1 MSLKTKAAVAVAIA
15 AVTAFILPSAALAA
29 APTTLPAGETLYAM
43 TWTGTGEIVNLSP
56 SGSETV
62 VHAGNLTNV
71 SPGGNLTYNA
81 ADGYAYWFKPAYPN
95 TFLYKTNLQSGVST
109 LIAPVTLGGNNIF
122 DCPMAINGN
131 GVAYC
136 VSEVNG
142 TMGLYTLNLT
152 TGALTFVASAEGL
165 RNAMNSVNNV
175 RVLAYNPVDSKIYVT
190 RDHNGMLSTIST
202 TGVVADIGV
211 SNENW
216 NTFAFDGAGTMWTLD
231 NGANQGLNTNTPAN
245 WVNGSTQ
252 ASTQVIATNTRGA
265 AFFVAYVLPSAPV
278 TPGSTPATP
287 ALANTGADSGA
298 DSGALLALGGLALL
312 LVVVGAG
319 VIALKRRNA

>member
-43 TWTGTGEIVNLSP
+43 TWSGTGEIVNLSP

-71 SPGGNLTYNA
+71 LPTGNISYNA
-81 ADGYAYWFKPAYPN
+81 ADGYAYWYKQAYPN
-95 TFLYKTNLQSGVST
+95 TFLYKTNLLSGVST
-109 LIAPVTLGGNNIF
+109 LIAPLTLGGVNVF
-122 DCPMAINGN
+122 ECHLAIDGA
-131 GVAYC
+131 GVARC
-136 VSEVNG
+136 VSEING

-165 RNAMNSVNNV
+165 RNASNSVNNV
-175 RVLAYNPVDSKIYVT
+175 RALAYNPVDSKIYVV
-190 RDHNGMLSTIST
+190 RDNNGMLSTISAA
-202 TGVVADIGV
+202 GVVADIGV

-231 NGANQGLNTNTPAN
+231 NNVNQALNTNTPAN

-252 ASTQVIATNTRGA
+252 ASTQAIAQNTRGTS
-265 AFFVAYVLPSAPV
+265 FFVAYQLPSAPV
-278 TPGSTPATP
+278 TPGITPATP
-287 ALANTGADSGA
+287 ALANTGA

-312 LVVVGAG
+312 LVTAGAG